1 MAKTSLSFLQS
12 WPFQHDNLL
21 ADISIFL
28 HNYPTFIS
36 AIGTLVGLST
46 LMAISPIDGRYA
58 KKTTDLRYL
67 FSEYAL
73 MRFRILIEIRWLQT
87 LARLPEL
94 AEIPPLSE
102 HSENLLIKI
111 YDNFHEEDAE
121 RIKNIERSTNH
132 DIKAVEYFIKEKI
145 AGNTELAAV
154 SEFIH
159 FGCTSDD
166 INNLAYALML
176 QAARQ
181 QCLLPQMD
189 EIIKKITAMAH
200 EYAECPMLAR
210 THGQPATPTTLGKEL
225 ANVAARLK
233 RQRYQLAAIELLAK
247 FNGAVG
253 NFNAHAIAYPEIDWE
268 TVCAKFIESFGLIY
282 NPYTTQIEPHDYI
295 AEYCDNVAR
304 FNTILMDFDRDMWGY
319 ISLGYFKQKTAAS
332 EIGSSTMPHKVNPI
346 DFENSEGNLG
356 VANALFTHFA
366 QQLPRSRWQ
375 RDLRD
380 STILRNLGVACAHTI
395 IGYQALLT
403 GLQKTVVDQQQ
414 LLQDLDQH
422 WEVLA
427 EAIQTVLRR
436 YKAEMPYEQLKELTR
451 GKLINQH
458 IMQTFINQLAIPE
471 IAKKRLLELTPMT
484 YLGNATDK
492 ARKI

>member
-1 MAKTSLSFLQS
+1 
-12 WPFQHDNLL
+12 
-21 ADISIFL
+21 
-28 HNYPTFIS
+28 
-36 AIGTLVGLST
+36 
-46 LMAISPIDGRYA
+46 MAISPIDGRYA
-58 KKTTDLRYL
+58 SKTTDLRYI

-73 MRFRILIEIRWLQT
+73 MRFRILIEIRWLIT
-87 LARLPEL
+87 LSHLPEL
-94 AEIPPLSE
+94 SEVPPLSE
-102 HSENLLIKI
+102 HLENLLNKI
-111 YDNFHEEDAE
+111 HENFHLEDAE

-145 AGNTELAAV
+145 AGNNELNAI

-176 QAARQ
+176 QAARL

-189 EIIKKITAMAH
+189 EIIKKITNMAH
-200 EYAECPMLAR
+200 EYADCAMLAR

-233 RQRYQLAAIELLAK
+233 RQRQQFANNQILAK

-253 NFNAHAIAYPEIDWE
+253 NFNAHLIAYPTIDWE
-268 TVCAKFIESFGLIY
+268 SICTQFIESFGLTY

-295 AEYCDNVAR
+295 AEYCETVAR
-304 FNTILMDFDRDMWGY
+304 FNIILMDFDRDMWGY

-356 VANALFTHFA
+356 VANSLFTHFA

-380 STILRNLGVACAHTI
+380 STILRNLGVACAHTQ

-403 GLQKTVVDQQQ
+403 GLQKTIADQNQ
-414 LLQDLDQH
+414 LMADLEQH

-436 YKAEMPYEQLKELTR
+436 YNAAAPYEQLKELTR

-458 IMQTFINQLAIPE
+458 IIQEFIDKLDLPTAE
-471 IAKKRLLELTPMT
+471 KKRLAELSPWN
-484 YLGNATDK
+484 YLGNAIAK
-492 ARKI
+492 AKKI

>member
-1 MAKTSLSFLQS
+1 MELSSL
-12 WPFQHDNLL
+12 
-21 ADISIFL
+21 
-28 HNYPTFIS
+28 T
-36 AIGTLVGLST
+36 
-46 LMAISPIDGRYA
+46 AISPIDGRYA
-58 KKTTDLRYL
+58 NKTTELRYI

-73 MRFRILIEIRWLQT
+73 MRFRILIEIRWLLT
-87 LARLPEL
+87 LSRLPEL
-94 AEIPPLSE
+94 TEVPALSE
-102 HSENLLIKI
+102 HLENLLHKI
-111 YDNFHEEDAE
+111 HENFHEEDAA

-132 DIKAVEYFIKEKI
+132 DIKAIEYFIKEKI
-145 AGNTELAAV
+145 AGNTDLAAV
-154 SEFIH
+154 TEFIH

-181 QCLLPQMD
+181 QVLLPQMD
-189 EIIKKITAMAH
+189 EIIKKIISMAH
-200 EYAECPMLAR
+200 EYAEFSMLAR

-233 RQRYQLAAIELLAK
+233 RQRHQFANIELMAK

-253 NFNAHAIAYPEIDWE
+253 NFNAHLIAYPEIDWQ
-268 TVCAKFIESFGLIY
+268 TISTQFIESFDLT
-282 NPYTTQIEPHDYI
+282 NNAYTTQIEPHDYI
-295 AEYCDNVAR
+295 AEYSDAITR
-304 FNTILMDFDRDMWGY
+304 FNNILMDFDRDMWGY

-356 VANALFTHFA
+356 VANALFNHFA

-403 GLQKTVVDQQQ
+403 GLQKTSADQNA
-414 LLQDLDQH
+414 LNHDLNQH
-422 WEVLA
+422 WEILA

-436 YKAEMPYEQLKELTR
+436 YNAETPYEQLKELTR

-458 IMQTFINQLAIPE
+458 IIQEFINKLDLPAAEKQRLAQ
-471 IAKKRLLELTPMT
+471 LTPNT
-484 YLGNATDK
+484 YLGNAIEK
-492 ARKI
+492 AKQI

>member
-1 MAKTSLSFLQS
+1 VELSS
-12 WPFQHDNLL
+12 
-21 ADISIFL
+21 
-28 HNYPTFIS
+28 
-36 AIGTLVGLST
+36 

-58 KKTTDLRYL
+58 GKTTDLRYI

-73 MRFRILIEIRWLQT
+73 MRFRILIEIRWLLT
-87 LARLPEL
+87 LSRLPEIT
-94 AEIPPLSE
+94 EVPPLSE
-102 HSENLLIKI
+102 HLENLLNKI
-111 YDNFHEEDAE
+111 HENFHLEDAE
-121 RIKNIERSTNH
+121 RIKNIECSTNH

-145 AGNTELAAV
+145 AGNAELAAI

-159 FGCTSDD
+159 FACTSDD

-189 EIIKKITAMAH
+189 GIIKRTTAMAH
-200 EYAECPMLAR
+200 EYAGFAMLAR
-210 THGQPATPTTLGKEL
+210 THGQSATPTTLGKEL
-225 ANVAARLK
+225 ANVVARLK
-233 RQRYQLAAIELLAK
+233 RQRQQFAASSLLAK

-253 NFNAHAIAYPEIDWE
+253 NFNAHLIAYPTIDWE
-268 TVCAKFIESFGLIY
+268 VVSRQFIESFGLTY

-295 AEYCDNVAR
+295 AEYCDVIAR

-319 ISLGYFKQKTAAS
+319 ISLGYFKQRTAAA

-356 VANALFTHFA
+356 VANALFSHFA

-380 STILRNLGVACAHTI
+380 STILRNLGVAAAHTL

-403 GLQKTVVDQQQ
+403 GLHKTSANQTQ
-414 LLQDLDQH
+414 LTADLNQH

-436 YKAEMPYEQLKELTR
+436 YNVEAPYEQLKALTR
-451 GKLINQH
+451 GKLIDQH
-458 IMQTFINQLAIPE
+458 IIQEFINGLDLPTAEKRRLA
-471 IAKKRLLELTPMT
+471 ELTPMS
-484 YLGNATDK
+484 YVGNAVNK
-492 ARKI
+492 AKTI

>member
-1 MAKTSLSFLQS
+1 VELSSLL
-12 WPFQHDNLL
+12 
-21 ADISIFL
+21 
-28 HNYPTFIS
+28 
-36 AIGTLVGLST
+36 
-46 LMAISPIDGRYA
+46 AISPIDGRYA
-58 KKTTDLRYL
+58 GKTTDLRYI

-73 MRFRILIEIRWLQT
+73 MRFRILIEIRWLLT
-87 LARLPEL
+87 LSHLPEL
-94 AEIPPLSE
+94 AEVPPLSE
-102 HSENLLIKI
+102 HLENLLNKI
-111 YDNFHEEDAE
+111 HENFHLEDAE

-145 AGNTELAAV
+145 AGNNELAAI

-176 QAARQ
+176 QTARQ

-189 EIIKKITAMAH
+189 EIIKRISHMAH
-200 EYAECPMLAR
+200 EYADYAMLAR

-233 RQRYQLAAIELLAK
+233 RQRQQFANNQLLAK

-253 NFNAHAIAYPEIDWE
+253 NFNAHLIAYPQINWE
-268 TVCAKFIESFGLIY
+268 KVSTKFIESFGLTN

-295 AEYCDNVAR
+295 AEYCDVIAR

-356 VANALFTHFA
+356 VANALLTHFA

-380 STILRNLGVACAHTI
+380 STVLRNLGVACAHTV
-395 IGYQALLT
+395 IGYQTLLA
-403 GLQKTVVDQQQ
+403 GLQKTVADPTQ
-414 LLQDLDQH
+414 LTADLNQH

-436 YKAEMPYEQLKELTR
+436 YNAEAPYEQLKELTR
-451 GKLINQH
+451 GKLIDKH
-458 IMQTFINQLAIPE
+458 ILQEFINKLDLP
-471 IAKKRLLELTPMT
+471 IAEKKRLAELTPMT
-484 YLGNATDK
+484 YLGNAITQ
-492 ARKI
+492 AEKI